1 MNLKS
6 LQHERRRV
14 TYINKQGDVNVQV
27 CYIKYVGKNYVE
39 IYPYCKLLKVARNR
53 VLKVETPTGKIEY
66 QK

>member
-6 LQHERRRV
+6 LQHERRFV
-14 TYINKQGDVNVQV
+14 TYLNKQGYESRQF
-27 CYIKYVGKNYVE
+27 CYIKYIAKSYVE
-39 IYPYCKLLKVARNR
+39 VYNYSKLLRIPRNR